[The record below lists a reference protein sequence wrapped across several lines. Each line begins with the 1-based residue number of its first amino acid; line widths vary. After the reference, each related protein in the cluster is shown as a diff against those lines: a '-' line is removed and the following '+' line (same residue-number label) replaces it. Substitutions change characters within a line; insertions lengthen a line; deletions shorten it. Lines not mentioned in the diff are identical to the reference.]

1 MAALCRARVMIGTVP
16 FARWRNSLGGD
27 VESGSEESLPEG
39 QRLARH
45 VENAA
50 RRLPFATQ
58 CLPRAMA
65 LSWLLRK
72 KKIAHF
78 LVFAVRPSEIR
89 TSADALH
96 AWVEVGGTKV
106 IGDVPGPWIEMLRL
120 GGSAN
125 GTGAVPGR

>member
-1 MAALCRARVMIGTVP
+1 
-16 FARWRNSLGGD
+16 
-27 VESGSEESLPEG
+27 
-39 QRLARH
+39 
-45 VENAA
+45 
-50 RRLPFATQ
+50 
-58 CLPRAMA
+58 MA